1 MAIISA
7 ARSAALLLA
16 AATLP
21 ADSKPVA
28 LGTYDDLVWD
38 KYLVIFYHT
47 CACFS
52 VRMGKSH
59 FVVGGGAARI
69 ARPRGRPG
77 TRWKPRC
84 ATQRR
89 ATGVFFR
96 VNFA

>member
-1 MAIISA
+1 MAIVSA
-7 ARSAALLLA
+7 ARAAALLLLA

-52 VRMGKSH
+52 VRMGKMLSRRWWC
-59 FVVGGGAARI
+59 GEDCKAARP
-69 ARPRGRPG
+69 AWDALEAALRDAASSDGS
-77 TRWKPRC
+77 
-84 ATQRR
+84 
-89 ATGVFFR
+89 VFSR
-96 VNFA
+96 E